1 MAAMQT
7 FTFFTLSVKVCFSR
21 LVAFVYKIDMS
32 VLIEF
37 VEWVKSEAEKSDDL
51 IMEDARIIGKEKISA
66 LFEAVSYRNNRLT
79 ESDSDNS
86 EAVGSPSTINISP
99 LRVEANDD
107 SPISDASN
115 AVKTATLGQTQ
126 SIGPEPI
133 SPVSRKY

>member
-21 LVAFVYKIDMS
+21 LAFVYKIDMS

-79 ESDSDNS
+79 
-86 EAVGSPSTINISP
+86 
-99 LRVEANDD
+99 
-107 SPISDASN
+107 
-115 AVKTATLGQTQ
+115 
-126 SIGPEPI
+126 
-133 SPVSRKY
+133 